1 MIELRARSRL
11 VGAGDVLSKVIDRN
25 AGAEF
30 VDRLGGA
37 DRVRH
42 RGAGNEAAGGAL
54 ANAGLLG
61 DVPQPP
67 AFRESD
73 ERCPQHGAPCSN
85 GIGLPETCI
94 GIDSIFYHKL
104 CSGGCLF
111 GGWGGWWGGSGPPP
125 PGAKP
130 RPPPP
135 HPAP

>member
-1 MIELRARSRL
+1 MIELLARSRL
-11 VGAGDVLSKVIDRN
+11 VGVGDVLSEVIDGN

-37 DRVRH
+37 DGVRY
-42 RGAGNEAAGGAL
+42 RGAGNEAAGSAL

-85 GIGLPETCI
+85 GIGLPETFI
-94 GIDSIFYHKL
+94 GIDSNFYHKL
-104 CSGGCLF
+104 CSGGSLTRRHT
-111 GGWGGWWGGSGPPP
+111 G
-125 PGAKP
+125 
-130 RPPPP
+130 
-135 HPAP
+135 